1 MDERAGINP
10 RLRAVLAA
18 LALAG
23 AASAWTPPAAAHAF
37 PEDEQPSVGS
47 VIHEIPKQV
56 SIRFNAKLEPLFS
69 TIVVEDARGDKVSG
83 DSHVDADTQTL
94 LATSFRSHGPGVY
107 HVYWSVVAWD
117 GHHTEGDY
125 IFTIKP

>member
-1 MDERAGINP
+1 MYQTPRAATAI
-10 RLRAVLAA
+10 VLACST
-18 LALAG
+18 LLWTAG
-23 AASAWTPPAAAHAF
+23 AFAHAF
-37 PEDEQPSVGS
+37 PEQEQPGVGS
-47 VIHEIPKQV
+47 VIHDIPKKV

-69 TIVVEDARGDKVSG
+69 TLVVKDARGNKVSG

-94 LATSFRSHGPGVY
+94 LETFFQSHGPGVY

-125 IFTIKP
+125 TFTIKP